1 MTVEDRQPICPR
13 NEPRRRRP
21 RKKEGCH
28 REPVVAGR
36 MSLSAGRCRAA
47 RVCFRYGDQV
57 AGANRQPVQLT
68 RQEMRNIADIRARS
82 LSLVCKRWF
91 AEMRMSS
98 LDRFQPHSDTE
109 TQVDTPR
116 CRPNVAR
123 DRNQLAAKA
132 IRAGGDF
139 HVRLG

>member
-1 MTVEDRQPICPR
+1 MTVEARQPICPR
-13 NEPRRRRP
+13 REPRRRRS

-28 REPVVAGR
+28 PEPFVAER

-68 RQEMRNIADIRARS
+68 RQETRNIAGIRARS
-82 LSLVCKRWF
+82 LSLVGKRWV
-91 AEMRMSS
+91 AEMRTSR
-98 LDRFQPHSDTE
+98 LDRFQPRSDTE

-116 CRPNVAR
+116 CRPNVSR

-139 HVRLG
+139 RGLLG